1 MEQGSGIVENLLFTE
16 RTLVLLVLFPH
27 MLVLLFQS
35 RKRLQHLINQN
46 FQLKHKSTKSCY
58 CKDIMQDVFLNL
70 QQSSLAK
77 NRQAKECFKGEETIF
92 FWNSGKLANLKSF
105 ATLFQAF

>member
-1 MEQGSGIVENLLFTE
+1 MVENLLFAE

-46 FQLKHKSTKSCY
+46 FQRNMSTKSCY
-58 CKDIMQDVFLNL
+58 CRDIMLDVFLNL

-77 NRQAKECFKGEETIF
+77 NRQAKECFKGEEIIF
-92 FWNSGKLANLKSF
+92 LWNSGKLANLKSF